1 MENLQCPISATARS
15 IVTMGHGGGGKL
27 TSQLI
32 DDVFRK
38 AFSNP
43 ILDREHDSAVLP
55 AVACRRAFTTDS
67 FVVSPLF
74 FAGGN
79 IGDLAVNG
87 TVNDLLCSGAVP
99 RYLSAS
105 FVLEEGFGIETLR
118 QIAYAMRKAADKAG
132 VAIVTGDTKVVERGR
147 CDGVYINTSGIGD
160 IPDGVD
166 VSPRRVKT
174 GDVVIATGEIGNHG
188 VCILSTRKSLGFET
202 RVQSDTAALVS
213 LVKKLLDAVPD
224 VHVLRDPTRGGVAA
238 TLHEIARSAQVA
250 ISIDELSLPVNDA
263 VASACDLL
271 GIDVLS
277 VANEGI
283 MLAFVPEEY
292 ADKAIDAI
300 RSDDKGR
307 NAVAIGRVVGGR
319 PAGVY
324 LEMPLGQTRVIEL
337 PGGEVLPRI
346 C

>member
-1 MENLQCPISATARS
+1 MKTLQCPIPFAECST
-15 IVTMGHGGGGKL
+15 VLMGHGGGGRL

-32 DDVFRK
+32 EGVFRN
-38 AFSNP
+38 AFSNS

-55 AVACRRAFTTDS
+55 PATGRRAFTTDS

-105 FVLEEGFGIETLR
+105 FILEEGFGLELLQ
-118 QIAYAMRKAADKAG
+118 QIVYAMRRAADAAG

-160 IPDGVD
+160 IPDGTD
-166 VSPRRVKT
+166 ISPLRVRT
-174 GDVVIATGEIGNHG
+174 GDAVIVTGEIGNHG
-188 VCILSTRKSLGFET
+188 ICILSTRKGLGFET
-202 RVQSDTAALVS
+202 RIQSDTAALTS
-213 LVKKLLDAVPD
+213 LVRRLLEAVPD
-224 VHVLRDPTRGGVAA
+224 VHVLRDPTRGGIAA
-238 TLHEIARSAQVA
+238 TLHEIARSAQAA
-250 ISIDELSLPVNDA
+250 IAIDEMSLPVDRA
-263 VASACDLL
+263 VEAACDML
-271 GIDVLS
+271 GLDVLT

-283 MLAFVPEEY
+283 MLAIVPEAC
-292 ADKAIDAI
+292 ADKALAAI
-300 RSDDKGR
+300 RSDAKGR
-307 NAVAIGRVVGGR
+307 KAAVIGRVTEGR

-324 LEMPLGQTRVIEL
+324 LEMPFGQTRAIDL
-337 PGGEVLPRI
+337 PDGEVLPRI

>member
-1 MENLQCPISATARS
+1 M
-15 IVTMGHGGGGKL
+15 L
-27 TSQLI
+27 TSRLI
-32 DDVFRK
+32 DDVFRR

-43 ILDREHDSAVLP
+43 VLDREHDSAVLP
-55 AVACRRAFTTDS
+55 AEGCRRAFTTDS

-87 TVNDLLCSGAVP
+87 TVNDLLCSGALP

-105 FVLEEGFGIETLR
+105 FILEEGFGMDQLQRIVCT
-118 QIAYAMRKAADKAG
+118 MREAADAAG
-132 VAIVTGDTKVVERGR
+132 VSIVTGDTKVVERGR

-160 IPDGVD
+160 IPAGMDI
-166 VSPRRVKT
+166 SPMRVRT
-174 GDVVIATGEIGNHG
+174 GDVVIVTGEIGNHG
-188 VCILSTRKSLGFET
+188 ICILSARKGLGFGT
-202 RVQSDTAALVS
+202 QVRSDTAALVS
-213 LVKKLLDAVPD
+213 LVSGLLDAVPD

-238 TLHEIARSAQVA
+238 TLYEIARSARVA

-263 VASACDLL
+263 VAAACDML

-277 VANEGI
+277 VANEGV
-283 MLAFVPEEY
+283 MLVVVPEVY
-292 ADKAIDAI
+292 ADRALAAI
-300 RSDDKGR
+300 RSDACGR
-307 NAVAIGRVVGGR
+307 NAAVIGRVIGGR

-337 PGGEVLPRI
+337 PAGEVLPRI